1 MTNTDYQSDTI
12 KDVTPEPLGARR
24 IVVLISGSGS
34 NLQALID
41 AQSHDRLGGGEIVAV
56 ISNIADAYGL
66 KRAHEAGIE
75 AVALPHREYDS
86 REAYDGALIKVIER
100 HEPDLIV
107 LAGFMRILT
116 PRFVQRFL
124 GRMLNIH
131 PSLLPAYQGLNTH
144 ARALADRVASHGC
157 SVHFV
162 TEELDGGPVVLQA
175 ELLVTSDDTAETLQE
190 KVRAREHLIYPIAV
204 QWFWKV
210 GCSSAPKVPRW
221 MAIYCR
227 NTACGSPTPT
237 QRKSLMKTLMKSST
251 KSLRA
256 RLVSSP

>member
-1 MTNTDYQSDTI
+1 MSSNL
-12 KDVTPEPLGARR
+12 TPDAITSELPAMPADAPS

-41 AQSHDRLGGGEIVAV
+41 AQAHNQLSGKIVAV
-56 ISNIADAYGL
+56 ISNEPDAYGL
-66 KRAHEAGIE
+66 TRAHDAGID
-75 AVALPHREYDS
+75 AVVLPHREYDS

-100 HEPDLIV
+100 HQPDVIV

-144 ARALADRVASHGC
+144 ARVLADGASEHGC

-162 TEELDGGPVVLQA
+162 TEELDGGPVAIQA
-175 ELLVTSDDTAETLQE
+175 ALKITADDTQATLKE
-190 KVRAREHLIYPIAV
+190 KVHAREHLILPIAV
-204 QWFWKV
+204 NWFLD
-210 GCSSAPKVPRW
+210 GRLQYSGTGA
-221 MAIYCR
+221 
-227 NTACGSPTPT
+227 
-237 QRKSLMKTLMKSST
+237 TLDGIALPPEG
-251 KSLRA
+251 LRLSHEDA
-256 RLVSSP
+256 ADELDEA

>member
-1 MTNTDYQSDTI
+1 MSGTQYPSDTI
-12 KDVTPEPLGARR
+12 TDMTPEATGARR
-24 IVVLISGSGS
+24 VVVLISGSGS

-41 AQSHDRLGGGEIVAV
+41 AQSHDRLGGDIVAV
-56 ISNIADAYGL
+56 ISNEPDAYGL

-75 AVALPHREYDS
+75 AVALPHREYDN

-144 ARALADRVASHGC
+144 ARALGDKVTSHGC

-175 ELLVTSDDTAETLQE
+175 ELAVSADDSEATLKE
-190 KVRAREHLIYPIAV
+190 KVHAREHLIYPIAV
-204 QWFWKV
+204 QWFLE
-210 GCSSAPKVPRW
+210 GRLQYSAQGATMDSHLLPEYG
-221 MAIYCR
+221 M
-227 NTACGSPTPT
+227 
-237 QRKSLMKTLMKSST
+237 
-251 KSLRA
+251 
-256 RLVSSP
+256 RLAHADAAEELDEDLDEDDAET

>member
-1 MTNTDYQSDTI
+1 MSGTDYASDTLN
-12 KDVTPEPLGARR
+12 DMAPQPAETRR
-24 IVVLISGSGS
+24 VVVLISGNGS

-41 AQSHDRLGGGEIVAV
+41 EQAHDRLGGEIVAV
-56 ISNIADAYGL
+56 IANEPDAYGL
-66 KRAHEAGIE
+66 HRAHEAGIE
-75 AVALPHREYDS
+75 AVVLPHREYDS
-86 REAYDGALIKVIER
+86 RDAYDGALIKVIER

-144 ARALADRVASHGC
+144 ARALADGVAEHGC

-175 ELLVTSDDTAETLQE
+175 VVEVAEDETEESLKT
-190 KVRAREHLIYPIAV
+190 KVHAREHLIYPIAV
-204 QWFWKV
+204 KWCLEGRLKFANGGATFDGV
-210 GCSSAPKVPRW
+210 ALPPHG
-221 MAIYCR
+221 
-227 NTACGSPTPT
+227 
-237 QRKSLMKTLMKSST
+237 
-251 KSLRA
+251 LRMSHA
-256 RLVSSP
+256 DAAEELDEDQER

>member
-1 MTNTDYQSDTI
+1 MSSNVSNDAITSELPAVPADTP
-12 KDVTPEPLGARR
+12 T

-41 AQSHDRLGGGEIVAV
+41 AQSHNQLSGNIVAV
-56 ISNIADAYGL
+56 ISNEPDAYGL
-66 KRAHEAGIE
+66 VRAREAGLD
-75 AVALPHREYDS
+75 AVVLPHREYDS
-86 REAYDGALIKVIER
+86 RDAYDGALIKVIER

-144 ARALADRVASHGC
+144 ARVLADGGKEHGC

-162 TEELDGGPVVLQA
+162 TEELDGGPVAIQA
-175 ELLVTSDDTAETLQE
+175 ALAIQPDDTEATL
-190 KVRAREHLIYPIAV
+190 KDKIHAREHLILPIAV
-204 QWFWKV
+204 NWFLE
-210 GCSSAPKVPRW
+210 GRLQYSGTGAALDGIALPPE
-221 MAIYCR
+221 
-227 NTACGSPTPT
+227 G
-237 QRKSLMKTLMKSST
+237 
-251 KSLRA
+251 LRLSHEDA
-256 RLVSSP
+256 AEELDET

>member
-12 KDVTPEPLGARR
+12 KDVTPDPLGARR
-24 IVVLISGSGS
+24 IVVLVSGNGS

-56 ISNIADAYGL
+56 ISNVADAYGL

-131 PSLLPAYQGLNTH
+131 PSLLPEYQGLNTLSPKSWMVGPSYYKLSS
-144 ARALADRVASHGC
+144 RSALTTRWKHCRKKCVPVSIYSTRLQC
-157 SVHFV
+157 S
-162 TEELDGGPVVLQA
+162 G
-175 ELLVTSDDTAETLQE
+175 
-190 KVRAREHLIYPIAV
+190 
-204 QWFWKV
+204 FWKAD
-210 GCSSAPKVPRW
+210 CSSAPKAPKWTVICYPS
-221 MAIYCR
+221 ME
-227 NTACGSPTPT
+227 CGFLTPT
-237 QRKSLMKTLMKSST
+237 LLKS
-251 KSLRA
+251 
-256 RLVSSP
+256 

>member
-1 MTNTDYQSDTI
+1 MSDNQYATDTLNDM
-12 KDVTPEPLGARR
+12 TPEPVDQRR

-34 NLQALID
+34 NLAALIE
-41 AQSHDRLGGGEIVAV
+41 AQSHDRLGGEIKAV
-56 ISNIADAYGL
+56 IANEPAAFGL

-75 AVALPHREYDS
+75 AVALPHREYDT

-124 GRMLNIH
+124 GRMINIH
-131 PSLLPAYQGLNTH
+131 PSLLPAYQGLHTH
-144 ARALADRVASHGC
+144 ARALADGVDLHGC

-175 ELLVTSDDTAETLQE
+175 ECRVEQDDTEASLKER
-190 KVRAREHLIYPIAV
+190 VHAREHLILPIAV
-204 QWFWKV
+204 QWFLN
-210 GCSSAPKVPRW
+210 GR
-221 MAIYCR
+221 
-227 NTACGSPTPT
+227 
-237 QRKSLMKTLMKSST
+237 
-251 KSLRA
+251 LRLA
-256 RLVSSP
+256 EGQATIDGQPLPPQGMRLSHDDAAEELDENL

>member
-1 MTNTDYQSDTI
+1 MSSTEYQSDTLNGM
-12 KDVTPEPLGARR
+12 TPEPAEKRR

-41 AQSHDRLGGGEIVAV
+41 AQSHDRLSGEIVAV
-56 ISNIADAYGL
+56 ISNEPGAYGL

-100 HEPDLIV
+100 HEPDVIV
-107 LAGFMRILT
+107 LAGFMRILS

-124 GRMLNIH
+124 GKMLNIH

-144 ARALADRVASHGC
+144 ARALADGVSHHGC

-175 ELLVTSDDTAETLQE
+175 ELNVTRDDTAETLKE
-190 KVRAREHLIYPIAV
+190 KVHAREHLILPIAV
-204 QWFWKV
+204 DWFLQ
-210 GCSSAPKVPRW
+210 GRLQFSADGASMDGHPLPPYG
-221 MAIYCR
+221 M
-227 NTACGSPTPT
+227 
-237 QRKSLMKTLMKSST
+237 
-251 KSLRA
+251 
-256 RLVSSP
+256 RLSHADAAEELDEDIEHS

>member
-1 MTNTDYQSDTI
+1 MSSPTYPSDTLNGM
-12 KDVTPEPLGARR
+12 TPEPVEARR

-41 AQSHDRLGGGEIVAV
+41 AQHHDRLSGEIVAV
-56 ISNIADAYGL
+56 VSNEPAAYGL

-124 GRMLNIH
+124 GKMLNIH
-131 PSLLPAYQGLNTH
+131 PSLLPAYQGLHTH
-144 ARALADRVASHGC
+144 ARVLADGAQQHGC

-175 ELLVTSDDTAETLQE
+175 ELKIAAEDTEATLKE
-190 KVRAREHLIYPIAV
+190 KVHAREHLILPIAAE
-204 QWFWKV
+204 WFLQ
-210 GCSSAPKVPRW
+210 G
-221 MAIYCR
+221 
-227 NTACGSPTPT
+227 
-237 QRKSLMKTLMKSST
+237 
-251 KSLRA
+251 
-256 RLVSSP
+256 RLTYNNDGAMMDGHLLPPQGMRLSHADAAEELDEDVAHDS